1 MIKYSKCFLVDP
13 AQINIHNIY
22 CGGDNIAKVADI
34 FDFKQVIMQIPDLP
48 VDSSLIAF
56 VKEKGLKYFI
66 EPNSMDDVCLSVVV
80 HYSLF
85 KVILEKVVNEEPNC
99 MWICNLKNLT
109 TWDAYLQNQSFSNL
123 IEKGIIDV
131 TLFVWFDEFE
141 FGINVRKTFIQ
152 PKDLYKKIKSIPF
165 E

>member
-13 AQINIHNIY
+13 VQIDIHNIY
-22 CGGDNIAKVADI
+22 CGSDNIAKVADI
-34 FDFKQVIMQIPDLP
+34 FGFKQVIMQISDLP

-66 EPNSMDDVCLSVVV
+66 EPNSMDDVCLSIVVP
-80 HYSLF
+80 YSLF
-85 KVILEKVVNEEPNC
+85 KVILEKVINEEPEC
-99 MWICNLKNLT
+99 MWICNLRNLT
-109 TWDAYLQNQSFSNL
+109 TWEAYVQNQSFSNL

-131 TLFVWFDEFE
+131 TLYVWFDEFE
-141 FGINVRKTFIQ
+141 LGINVRKSFIQ
-152 PKDLYKKIKSIPF
+152 PKELYKKIKSILF